1 VLILDEPTAA
11 LAVREVE
18 KVLALI
24 RTLRGQGVSVVFITH
39 RLQDVFRAC
48 DRIAILYEG
57 TLCAQRRVEDTS
69 LEKIVD
75 FMMGIA

>member
-1 VLILDEPTAA
+1 MLILDEPTAA

-24 RTLRGQGVSVVFITH
+24 KTLRGQGVSVVFITH

-69 LEKIVD
+69 LEEIVD